1 MVLDWLD
8 WVDVIGYSRLLGW
21 FGVDVFIVVIG
32 LVDILLLVVD
42 LVYVWGM
49 VYW

>member
-8 WVDVIGYSRLLGW
+8 WVDVIGYSRLLEW